1 MLTSWIAA
9 RGLENSARSVLA
21 KVQNKRGYLE
31 EGLEQAERPLK
42 YSAYQEGFYFWYRNY
57 LLLYKSKPEGQGWN
71 KQEEV
76 SVTCLGRSPH
86 ILKDL
91 LKECQDEYL
100 SRFENKTTIYGHSG
114 ANWEK
119 EKVKDVRPLSTVL
132 LREAEK
138 APLIKDMSDFL
149 QPETREWYS
158 QRSIP
163 YRRGY
168 LFHGPPGT
176 GKSSFSLSVAGELK
190 MDIYV
195 LSIPSV
201 NDLSLKT
208 LFNGLPD
215 RCVVLLE
222 DIDAVGSA
230 LSRELVAGGSKESS
244 DEGQGVTLS
253 GLLNVLDGVGSQE
266 SRVVIM
272 TTNRKGDLDYA
283 LTRPGRVDLEVE
295 FQLADR
301 EITTQIYRY
310 MVKQPSNVSSGM
322 EAAVD
327 DRQSIDK
334 QAIDFACK
342 IPEGKFSPAQIMS
355 YLTQHRDMPSAA
367 LDNVEAWMADVREK
381 NEKTSAT
388 QAVISR

>member
-9 RGLENSARSVLA
+9 RKLEDSARSVLA
-21 KVQNKRGYLE
+21 KVHSKRGYMAD
-31 EGLEQAERPLK
+31 GLKQAERPLK
-42 YSAYQEGFYFWYRNY
+42 YSAYQEGFHFWYRNS
-57 LLLYKSKPEGQGWN
+57 LLLYKSKSEGKGYN
-71 KQEEV
+71 KHEEV

-91 LKECQDEYL
+91 LTECQEEYL
-100 SRFENKTTIYGHSG
+100 SHFENKTAIYGHSG
-114 ANWEK
+114 ADWER
-119 EKVKDVRPLSTVL
+119 EKAKDARPLSTVL

-149 QPETREWYS
+149 HPETQEWYS

-201 NDLSLKT
+201 NDQSLKT
-208 LFNGLPD
+208 LFNSLPD
-215 RCVVLLE
+215 KCVVLLE
-222 DIDAVGSA
+222 DIDAVGPVR
-230 LSRELVAGGSKESS
+230 SRKLVAGGPKESS

-266 SRVVIM
+266 NRVLIM
-272 TTNRKGDLDYA
+272 TTNHIEDLDDA
-283 LTRPGRVDLEVE
+283 LIRPGRVDKKVE

-301 EITTQIYRY
+301 EVTTLIYRF
-310 MVKQPSNVSSGM
+310 MFGQPSDVPSGI
-322 EAAVD
+322 ETAVD
-327 DRQSIDK
+327 NSQSIDK
-334 QAIDFACK
+334 RATGFANR
-342 IPEGKFSPAQIMS
+342 IPEGRFSPAQIMS
-355 YLTQHRDMPSAA
+355 YLLQYRDMPSAA
-367 LDNVEAWMADVREK
+367 LDNVEAWMTDVREN
-381 NEKTSAT
+381 NERKSAT
-388 QAVISR
+388 QNMISC

>member
-1 MLTSWIAA
+1 
-9 RGLENSARSVLA
+9 
-21 KVQNKRGYLE
+21 
-31 EGLEQAERPLK
+31 
-42 YSAYQEGFYFWYRNY
+42 
-57 LLLYKSKPEGQGWN
+57 
-71 KQEEV
+71 
-76 SVTCLGRSPH
+76 
-86 ILKDL
+86 
-91 LKECQDEYL
+91 
-100 SRFENKTTIYGHSG
+100 
-114 ANWEK
+114 
-119 EKVKDVRPLSTVL
+119 
-132 LREAEK
+132 
-138 APLIKDMSDFL
+138 
-149 QPETREWYS
+149 
-158 QRSIP
+158 
-163 YRRGY
+163 
-168 LFHGPPGT
+168 
-176 GKSSFSLSVAGELK
+176 

-230 LSRELVAGGSKESS
+230 LSRGLVAGGSKESS